1 MSETAQSILAA
12 AMSLSEQ
19 EREEL
24 VERLMESLPA
34 PPPGWEEMSEEEF
47 RAELLRRREECV
59 NGTDP
64 GVPWSEVK
72 EQSLRDI
79 DAASNG

>member
-1 MSETAQSILAA
+1 MSETAQAILAA
-12 AMSLSEQ
+12 AMTLSEV

-24 VERLMESLPA
+24 VERLLETL
-34 PPPGWEEMSEEEF
+34 PPPEGGEVTEEEF
-47 RAELLRRREECV
+47 RAELLRRREECL

-72 EQSLRDI
+72 EKSLRDI
-79 DAASNG
+79 DAAANG